1 MKKWIARIAIT
12 LVAIALL
19 AALSIWLLLRGS
31 LPTLDGD
38 QSLAG
43 VSAPVSVERDALGVV
58 TVDAANEADAARALG
73 YVHAQERYFEMDL
86 LRRSAAGE
94 LSALFGSVALERDRG
109 QRVHRM
115 RMRAA
120 RELATAEPEKRATI
134 DAYVAGVNAGLS
146 DLRVRPWPYLLLRQ
160 TPQPWRAEDS
170 LLAGYAMYFDLQDA
184 ENAQELALWRL
195 RPHLPP
201 ALYDLITRD
210 GSAYDAPLVGSE
222 RGDAV
227 LPGPDVVDLR
237 TLPMPD
243 ERAQTRL
250 PDRGAPGSNNF
261 AVGGA
266 LTAHGHAIVA
276 DDMHLGLRAPN
287 IWFRARMRYPDARA
301 PDGRVDVSGLTLPGL
316 PLVVVGSNGHVA
328 WAFTNSYA
336 DTADWRIERSCAEGQ
351 PRSTQ
356 CTVTTVHEER
366 IEVAGGATE
375 ILRVEDTDWGPVLRR
390 EDDGRLLALRWNAH
404 LPGALDFGLMGM
416 AHARDLDQAL
426 AVADRTAVPTQN
438 LLLGDA
444 GGRIAWRLLGP
455 LPQRDAGC
463 TPREPMPA
471 TASPATVTSNAES
484 AVTAPA
490 VVAADDTDAE
500 TPTAGCAP
508 WSIATDRSPTLIDP
522 ADHRLWTANNR
533 TLDAE
538 DLARLG
544 DAGYAFGPR
553 ARQIRDGLRAKS
565 RFEERDLLAI
575 QLDDRAPF
583 LGEWHALLQQEAA
596 RGGTALQALADAA
609 KTWEGR
615 ASVDSVSYRIV
626 RAWRL
631 AVHTRI
637 ANGLTAPAQAALGTG
652 FVMPNA
658 QQLESVVRPLLRERP
673 AHLLP
678 RRYIA
683 CASADAPAFCGARQG
698 WDALLEDAARGVRED
713 LEAQGPL
720 SGRTWGERNTA
731 AICHPLSRAMPGFAK
746 PWLCMPADPLPGDG
760 SLPRVQS
767 PSFGASQR
775 MVVAPGREAEGIAHM
790 PGGQSGHLLS
800 PFWGAGHDDWVH
812 GRPTPFLPGKA
823 AYRLQLTPTP

>member
-1 MKKWIARIAIT
+1 MKKWIARIAIS

-19 AALSIWLLLRGS
+19 AVLSAWLLLRGS
-31 LPTLDGD
+31 LPALDGEE
-38 QSLAG
+38 SLAG
-43 VSAPVSVERDALGVV
+43 LSAPVSVERDALGVV

-94 LSALFGSVALERDRG
+94 LSALFGGVALERDRG

-115 RMRAA
+115 RMRAM
-120 RELATAEPEKRATI
+120 RELAAADAEKRATI

-146 DLRVRPWPYLLLRQ
+146 ELRVRPWPYLLLRQ

-184 ENAQELALWRL
+184 ENTQELALWRL
-195 RPHLPP
+195 RPHLPA
-201 ALYDLITRD
+201 ALYDLLTRD
-210 GSAYDAPLVGSE
+210 GSAYDAPLFGE
-222 RGDAV
+222 ARGDAA
-227 LPGPDVVDLR
+227 LPGPDLVDLR
-237 TLPMPD
+237 TLPMPED
-243 ERAQTRL
+243 GTDTRL

-287 IWFRARMRYPDARA
+287 LWFRARMRYADART
-301 PDGRVDVSGLTLPGL
+301 PEGRVDVSGFTLPGL
-316 PLVVVGSNGHVA
+316 PLVIVGSNGHVA

-336 DTADWRIERSCAEGQ
+336 DTADWRIERGCTAEQTPG
-351 PRSTQ
+351 TD
-356 CTVTTVHEER
+356 CTATTVHEER
-366 IEVAGGATE
+366 IEVAGAAHD
-375 ILRVEDTDWGPVLRR
+375 ILRVEETDWGPVLRR

-404 LPGALDFGLMGM
+404 LPGALNFGLMGM

-438 LLLGDA
+438 LLIGDA

-455 LPQRDAGC
+455 LPQRDAAC
-463 TPREPMPA
+463 TLREPIVASTPSASAKSDDSARITLDSVDADTPA
-471 TASPATVTSNAES
+471 TT
-484 AVTAPA
+484 
-490 VVAADDTDAE
+490 
-500 TPTAGCAP
+500 CAP
-508 WSIATDRSPTLIDP
+508 WSITTDRSPALIDP

-533 TLDAE
+533 VLDDPA
-538 DLARLG
+538 LAPVG

-553 ARQIRDGLRAKS
+553 AKQIRDGLRAKE
-565 RFEERDLLAI
+565 RFSERDLLAI

-596 RGGTALQALADAA
+596 RGGESLQALAAAA

-678 RRYIA
+678 RRYAA
-683 CASADAPAFCGARQG
+683 CADANAPTFCSGREG
-698 WDALLEDAARGVRED
+698 WDALLEDAARDVREQ

-720 SGRTWGERNTA
+720 SERTWGERNTA
-731 AICHPLSRAMPGFAK
+731 AICHPLSRALPDFAK
-746 PWLCMPADPLPGDG
+746 PWLCMPAEPLPGDG

-800 PFWGAGHDDWVH
+800 PFWGAGHDDWVQ